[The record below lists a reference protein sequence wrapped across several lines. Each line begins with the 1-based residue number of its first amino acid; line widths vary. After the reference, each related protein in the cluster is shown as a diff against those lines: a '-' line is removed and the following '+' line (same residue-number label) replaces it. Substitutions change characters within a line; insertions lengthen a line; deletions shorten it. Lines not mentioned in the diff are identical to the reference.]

1 MKEEDASLNGHR
13 QVQLKNRRVIQMD
26 LEWHWVALGRH
37 SKDQTTVQHMKVVLI
52 AIITGIFQ
60 TNQMTLVKEF
70 GDGVSDDFV
79 MLFFSEHLYRRCC
92 ERCNLAVV

>member
-1 MKEEDASLNGHR
+1 
-13 QVQLKNRRVIQMD
+13 
-26 LEWHWVALGRH
+26 
-37 SKDQTTVQHMKVVLI
+37 MKVVLI

-70 GDGVSDDFV
+70 GGGVSDDFV

-92 ERCNLAVV
+92 EKDVV